1 MSVRRLHKEQPARF
15 EFTPE
20 NREWAMGQLKKY
32 PGGRQASA
40 VIPLLWRAQEQHGWL
55 PEPAI
60 RHVAEMLDMKPIRVL
75 EVATFYTMYNLKP
88 VGKHFVQVCGNISC
102 LLRGADALMKTC
114 EDEIGPRDTVN
125 NDLDMSWTEVECAG
139 ACTNAPVV
147 AIGDDYIEDLT
158 GDKLAQIIAR
168 LRNGEAVKPGPQ
180 NGRFSSEPEGGA
192 TTLLDKAA
200 IFEAWKAY
208 SPKAEADGKAAEP
221 ALLADAH
228 EEPELV
234 EDSHDEPEL
243 IADAHEEPELI
254 EDDHAE
260 PELLTAPRGGKGDD
274 LKRIKGVGPK
284 LEGVLHELGFYHFDQ
299 IANWSRENIAWVD
312 SRLKFKGR
320 IERDDWISQ
329 AKLLAS
335 GEETAFSK
343 RVDKG
348 DVPSSKKGD
357 A

>member
-1 MSVRRLHKEQPARF
+1 VSVRRLHNEQPASF
-15 EFTPE
+15 AFTPE
-20 NREWAMGQLKKY
+20 NREWAEGQLKKY
-32 PGGRQASA
+32 PRGREASA

-60 RHVAEMLDMKPIRVL
+60 RHVAEMLGMKPIRVL

-102 LLRGADALMKTC
+102 LLRGADELMKTC
-114 EDEIGPRDTVN
+114 EKEIGPRDTVN
-125 NDLDMSWTEVECAG
+125 EDLDMSWTEVECAG

-158 GDKLAQIIAR
+158 GEKLADIIAK

-180 NGRFSSEPEGGA
+180 NGRFSSEPMGGA
-192 TTLLDKAA
+192 TSLLDKQA

-208 SPKAEADGKAAEP
+208 SPKTDAGQGGEDAEP

-228 EEPELV
+228 EEPELIT
-234 EDSHDEPEL
+234 DT
-243 IADAHEEPELI
+243 HEEPELI
-254 EDDHAE
+254 EDEHEE
-260 PELLTAPRGGKGDD
+260 PELLSAPREGKGDD

-284 LEGVLHELGFYHFDQ
+284 LEGILHDLGFYHFDQ

-312 SRLKFKGR
+312 GRLKFKGR
-320 IERDDWISQ
+320 IERDDWVSQ
-329 AKLLAS
+329 ARLLAS
-335 GEETAFSK
+335 GEETEFSK

-348 DVPSSKKGD
+348 EVPSSKKGG